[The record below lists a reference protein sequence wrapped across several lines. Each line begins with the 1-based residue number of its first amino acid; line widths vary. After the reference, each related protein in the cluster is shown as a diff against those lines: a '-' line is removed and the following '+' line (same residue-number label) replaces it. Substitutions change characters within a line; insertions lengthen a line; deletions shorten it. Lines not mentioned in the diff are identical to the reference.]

1 MSKPI
6 LENITMLTEAT
17 PIPHL
22 QQTVGNIIDTL
33 TAEEEMLA
41 IKQIEMYSKEIEK
54 IEE

>member
-1 MSKPI
+1 
-6 LENITMLTEAT
+6 MLAKES

-41 IKQIEMYSKEIEK
+41 IKQMEMYSKEIEE